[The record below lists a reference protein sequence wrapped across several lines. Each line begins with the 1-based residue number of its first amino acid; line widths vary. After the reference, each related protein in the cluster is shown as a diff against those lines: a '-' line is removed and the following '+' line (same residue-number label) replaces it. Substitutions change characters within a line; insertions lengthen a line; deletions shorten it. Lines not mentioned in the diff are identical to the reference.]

1 MFSPQCVAHH
11 ESMRFPNS
19 PKRKFFV
26 DLQSPFC
33 FFFFPL
39 FLGSGNSQKVFP
51 TADFH
56 HIVIKVLLLLIFL
69 VVFSCSV
76 ILCLGN
82 LYTIYIL
89 QYVPDI
95 LIVLVVLIM
104 MT

>member
-51 TADFH
+51 TADFR
-56 HIVIKVLLLLIFL
+56 HIVIKVLS
-69 VVFSCSV
+69 VFDMFCSFELFCSFV
-76 ILCLGN
+76 FGEFV
-82 LYTIYIL
+82 YFIYSS
-89 QYVPDI
+89 VRS
-95 LIVLVVLIM
+95 
-104 MT
+104 

>member
-1 MFSPQCVAHH
+1 MNPLDFLIVQK
-11 ESMRFPNS
+11 ES
-19 PKRKFFV
+19 FFV

-56 HIVIKVLLLLIFL
+56 HIIIKILLLLIFL
-69 VVFSCSV
+69 VVLNYSV
-76 ILCLGN
+76 VLSLGN
-82 LYTIYIL
+82 LYTLYIL
-89 QYVPDI
+89 QYFPDT